1 MIVASALFGELGNV
15 KFSNSVYRDGI
26 MFGQNEMPGN
36 LIMSFG
42 GEVRVPVPESL
53 LYVFGLVHVS
63 LSLG

>member
-1 MIVASALFGELGNV
+1 
-15 KFSNSVYRDGI
+15 

-53 LYVFGLVHVS
+53 LYVLVLYMYHSRLVELYS
-63 LSLG
+63 SQEP